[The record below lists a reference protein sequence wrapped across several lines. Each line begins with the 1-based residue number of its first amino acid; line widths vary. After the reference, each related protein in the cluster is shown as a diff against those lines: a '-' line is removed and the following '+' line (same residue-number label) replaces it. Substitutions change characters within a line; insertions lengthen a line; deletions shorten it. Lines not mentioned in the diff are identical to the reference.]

1 MNSASQAEI
10 DEFLLYIQNFSDEEI
25 LTLLEKTFHESV
37 VKEDYFSK
45 EKSQRLLQNILNN
58 EKFVKDENLH
68 EVIPIRKKR
77 QWMKYAAIASLILIG
92 IVVGVL
98 MNNDSQTRNI
108 QIANI
113 DQQIVPGSDKA
124 ILELSDGTIINLN
137 NDEKGNI
144 LEKDGLI
151 ISKTTD
157 GQIVYN
163 ASGSTKLNKKAIAF
177 NTIRTPKGGQFQ
189 IILPDGSKV
198 WLNAASSLK
207 YPEVFTGHERK
218 VELQGEGYFEVAADK
233 AKPFKVVSHGQVVKV
248 LGTHFNINCYDDE
261 PMVKTTLIEGL
272 VEITENYNQSSVLL
286 KPREQASLGSSH
298 TFKIAKNNIESAVA
312 WKSGFFH
319 FQGAKIDQVMR
330 ELSRWYNVEIEVES
344 KSRELEFWGE
354 IYRNASITDALE
366 ILSYFNLNYKIEQT
380 NEHKKI
386 LIF

>member
-1 MNSASQAEI
+1 
-10 DEFLLYIQNFSDEEI
+10 FLLHIQNFSDEEI

-151 ISKTTD
+151 I
-157 GQIVYN
+157 
-163 ASGSTKLNKKAIAF
+163 
-177 NTIRTPKGGQFQ
+177 
-189 IILPDGSKV
+189 
-198 WLNAASSLK
+198 
-207 YPEVFTGHERK
+207 
-218 VELQGEGYFEVAADK
+218 
-233 AKPFKVVSHGQVVKV
+233 
-248 LGTHFNINCYDDE
+248 
-261 PMVKTTLIEGL
+261 
-272 VEITENYNQSSVLL
+272 
-286 KPREQASLGSSH
+286 
-298 TFKIAKNNIESAVA
+298 
-312 WKSGFFH
+312 
-319 FQGAKIDQVMR
+319 
-330 ELSRWYNVEIEVES
+330 
-344 KSRELEFWGE
+344 
-354 IYRNASITDALE
+354 
-366 ILSYFNLNYKIEQT
+366 
-380 NEHKKI
+380 
-386 LIF
+386 